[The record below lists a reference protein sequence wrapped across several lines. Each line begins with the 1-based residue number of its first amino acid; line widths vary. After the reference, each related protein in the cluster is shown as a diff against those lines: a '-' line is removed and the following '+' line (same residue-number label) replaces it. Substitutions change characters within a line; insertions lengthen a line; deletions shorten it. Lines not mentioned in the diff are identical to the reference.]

1 MPLKLFRLVLVTCA
15 WCIVFL
21 MSGQGQAP
29 SAALPLG
36 LFERYLDALRL
47 DFGIPGLTAAVIDD
61 TLQWERGFGSAD
73 LASGTSAT
81 PATPFPVAGLTQS
94 IGAGL
99 VFYHCVESGRGE
111 LSDRVLRWTPFAEPT
126 TTIGHLLAH
135 VAPSGNFRYDPGR
148 YSTLTDV
155 VSECARGEFD
165 ALLANDVFDRFGMAD
180 AVPGRDA
187 TAASRRAR
195 FSPAQLAKYTSALSR
210 LAVPY
215 RLDARRTPTR
225 SDYVATGVDASTG
238 VIASV
243 RDLVQFDAALGD
255 GTLLSEQSQALSWN
269 SSPARPTGLGW
280 FVQSYNGQRLVW
292 QFGLVPDAYSALM
305 LKVPDRQLTLILLAN
320 SDSLTSAI
328 NPQAPDVTQSLFAR
342 AFLRL
347 YIP

>member
-1 MPLKLFRLVLVTCA
+1 MLLKLFRVVLATCG

-61 TLQWERGFGSAD
+61 NRLWERGFGFAN

-81 PATPFPVAGLTQS
+81 PTTPFPIAGLTQS
-94 IGAGL
+94 IGASL
-99 VFYHCVESGRGE
+99 VFYHCIDSGRGE
-111 LSDRVLRWTPFAEPT
+111 LSDRILRWTPFAEPT

-135 VAPSGNFRYDPGR
+135 VSPSGGFRYDPGR

-155 VSECARGEFD
+155 VSECAQREFD
-165 ALLANDVFDRFGMAD
+165 ALLANDIFDRFGMSD

-187 TAASRRAR
+187 TASRQST
-195 FSPAQLAKYTSALSR
+195 FSATQLAKYTSALAR

-225 SDYVATGVDASTG
+225 SDDSATGVSASTG

-255 GTLLSEQSQALSWN
+255 TVLLSQEARELSWN
-269 SSPARPTGLGW
+269 SSPGRPTGLGW

-292 QFGLVPDAYSALM
+292 QFGLVQDAYSALM

-320 SDSLTSAI
+320 SDSLTNAI
-328 NPQAPDVTQSLFAR
+328 NPQSPDVTQSLFAR

-347 YIP
+347 YLP